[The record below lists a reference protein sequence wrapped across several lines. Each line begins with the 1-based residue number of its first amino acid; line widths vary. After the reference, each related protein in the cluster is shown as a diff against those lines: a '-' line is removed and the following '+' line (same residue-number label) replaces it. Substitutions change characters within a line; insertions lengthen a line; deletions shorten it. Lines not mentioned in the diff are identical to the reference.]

1 MAREFEHDEDRL
13 VAVSPRHAVR
23 VIADYHAFLDKAP
36 QRDFVVRTLARKE
49 AGQMLLMT
57 GDLVIAG
64 AETRE
69 RFPLAAKYPLHFRKV
84 YYPGK
89 LHRDPKEEYDALLK
103 ASDALGIPPPIGHT
117 PNTFRSCLIPGE
129 PYKRLTPFGS
139 DPEESNIDVAQKL
152 ALPLAVGLWSLV
164 ALAFERLTAL
174 HRAGMVHGDAE
185 LVNFIVCPSPLEVVP
200 IDFETAQAR
209 EAMDE
214 EAWQKATARDLE
226 QRLREAIFLQ
236 CALGRQSGALADQSW
251 ERLETLFKKPKRFS
265 RAALERTG
273 LPAS

>member
-1 MAREFEHDEDRL
+1 
-13 VAVSPRHAVR
+13 

-69 RFPLAAKYPLHFRKV
+69 RFPLAATYPLHFRKV

-89 LHRDPKEEYDALLK
+89 LHRDPKEEFDALDR
-103 ASDALGIPPPIGHT
+103 ASQALGIPPPIGYT

-129 PYKRLTPFGS
+129 PYKRLSPFGS
-139 DPEESNIDVAQKL
+139 DPEESNIGIAEKL
-152 ALPLAVGLWSLV
+152 ALPTAIGLWSLV
-164 ALAFERLTAL
+164 TLAFERISLL
-174 HRAGMVHGDAE
+174 HQAGMVHGDTE

-200 IDFETAQAR
+200 IDFETASTR
-209 EAMDE
+209 ESMDE
-214 EAWQKATARDLE
+214 DEWQKSTARDLE
-226 QRLREAIFLQ
+226 QLLREAVFLQ
-236 CALGRQSGALADQSW
+236 CALGRQHGPLADESFA
-251 ERLETLFKKPKRFS
+251 RLDALFKKPKRFY
-265 RAALERTG
+265 RAAMERTG
-273 LPAS
+273 IPPERDPE